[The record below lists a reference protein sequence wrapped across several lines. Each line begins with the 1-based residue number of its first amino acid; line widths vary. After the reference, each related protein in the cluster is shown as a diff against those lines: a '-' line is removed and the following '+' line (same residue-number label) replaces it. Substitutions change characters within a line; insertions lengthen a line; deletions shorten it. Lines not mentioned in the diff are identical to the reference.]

1 MCHIF
6 ASIERDDYE
15 GVSRSLRLGGHVT
28 SIRLEKIFWDILD
41 ELARAQDMTTPR
53 FISTLYDEVL
63 EAYGDVVNFTSL
75 LRIACLRYAQDRER
89 TIAACAKDVAALER
103 I

>member
-6 ASIERDDYE
+6 ASIDEGDYE

-41 ELARAQDMTTPR
+41 EIARAQGMSTPR

-63 EAYGDVVNFTSL
+63 ASYGQVVNFTSL
-75 LRIACLRYAQDRER
+75 LRIACLRYAQDKER
-89 TIAACAKDVAALER
+89 TLLACAAETAVAGR
-103 I
+103 F